1 MLVVEAV
8 ENDIESLENDDEAI
22 GNDVGLEM
30 LEIRSK
36 MLETSTWSLR
46 VLRAVGAVV
55 VSYEGVEG
63 LEITLGC
70 IADRR
75 ETVGSSHFA
84 RKTHSLSSTMSV
96 CVRSLSESFGIILAV
111 EAVEN
116 DVESRGNDVK
126 GTGNKLGVFC
136 IEIRSKT

>member
-1 MLVVEAV
+1 MLVVEAI

-22 GNDVGLEM
+22 GNDVGLE
-30 LEIRSK
+30 LPENRAK

-46 VLRAVGAVV
+46 VLRAVGGVV
-55 VSYEGVEG
+55 VSYEGVKG
-63 LEITLGC
+63 LEITSGC

-75 ETVGSSHFA
+75 RTVGSSHFT